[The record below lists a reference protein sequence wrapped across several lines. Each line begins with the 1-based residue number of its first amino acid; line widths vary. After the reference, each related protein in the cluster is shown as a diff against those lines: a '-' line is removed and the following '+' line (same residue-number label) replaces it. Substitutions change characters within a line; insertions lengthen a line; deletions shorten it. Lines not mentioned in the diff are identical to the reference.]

1 MMISKDLKRH
11 AARVLAKLQGHG
23 WERNDE
29 GGVFVPGYGHI
40 RGRYRDFMGEETN
53 TLTFE
58 GANYI
63 MMAGLKGGPQ
73 EAGFYLSLFENSYTP
88 TRDLTAAEFAATAGE
103 IVSATE
109 GYTQP
114 TRPAWLPSDASQAAM
129 HNDANTAEF
138 TIATDTELVVRG
150 AALLSDPVKGS
161 DSGVLISASRFS
173 NPRRLYD
180 AQPYRLAYEVYIEP
194 V

>member
-1 MMISKDLKRH
+1 MISKDLQRH
-11 AARVLAKLQGHG
+11 ASRVLAKLQGNK

-40 RGRYRDFMGEETN
+40 MGRYRDDEGEEKN

-63 MMAGLKGGPQ
+63 MMAGLKQGPQ
-73 EAGFYLSLFENSYTP
+73 EGGFYLALFENPYTP
-88 TRDLTAAEFAATAGE
+88 TRDLTAAQFPATAGE

-109 GYTQP
+109 GYTEP
-114 TRPAWLPSDASQAAM
+114 TRPKWLPADADQATM

-161 DSGVLISASRFS
+161 DSGVLISAARFN

-180 AQPYRLAYEVYIEP
+180 AQPYRLAYEVFIEP